1 MPKVALVTG
10 AARGIGLAT
19 AKRILAEGYA
29 VALLDI
35 DGGTLATAVGS
46 LSGRTLAL
54 TCDVAM
60 ADQVEAALARVKNEF
75 GALDALVNNAGT
87 AVFKPAL
94 DTSLAEFQRTM
105 DVNLTGAFLMVQA
118 AGPMMQKGAAI
129 VNITSISG

>member
-1 MPKVALVTG
+1 MTQAVLITG

-19 AKRILAEGYA
+19 AKRFLREGHA

-35 DGGTLATAVGS
+35 DGETLARAVAS

-54 TCDVAM
+54 TCDVAR
-60 ADQVEAALARVKNEF
+60 ADQVDAALRQVAHEF

-94 DTSLAEFQRTM
+94 DTTLAEFQRTM
-105 DVNLTGAFLMVQA
+105 DVNLTGPFLMVKA
-118 AGPMMQKGAAI
+118 AAPLMGK
-129 VNITSISG
+129 